1 MRPVSI
7 ALGGVFALIL
17 TDAAAAAPLK
27 PQTPLPQSRQPGGQ
41 TYFVACASRKPA
53 PMVHTVGG
61 AKGQPASRNAGAGA
75 GRGQTA
81 CPPSRH

>member
-27 PQTPLPQSRQPGGQ
+27 PQTPPPQGRQPAGQ
-41 TYFVACASRKPA
+41 TYFVVCASRKPA
-53 PMVHTVGG
+53 PLVHKVGG
-61 AKGQPASRNAGAGA
+61 AQGQTASRNAGAGA

-81 CPPSRH
+81 CPPGRH